1 MTVIYKDAGR
11 PVHERVADLLARMT
25 PEEKFAQMHAYW
37 LILDEHGSHRERSDL
52 SDEFAGVSEQA
63 SLSERLKLGVGQIT
77 RPLGTHIVDAKT
89 GVRAANRLQRM
100 MMEET
105 RLGIP
110 ALFHEECLV
119 GLLCKDATLFPSS
132 LNYGS
137 TGTRRWC
144 SARRSRLAT
153 RPGLSGASR
162 GWPRCWMSRAMCA
175 GDGRKRPLG
184 KIRGW

>member
-1 MTVIYKDAGR
+1 MTDIYKDAGR

-37 LILDEHGSHRERSDL
+37 LILDENGNHRERSDL

-63 SLSERLKLGVGQIT
+63 ALSERLKLGVGQIT

-100 MMEET
+100 MVEET

-137 TGTRRWC
+137 TG
-144 SARRSRLAT
+144 
-153 RPGLSGASR
+153 P
-162 GWPRCWMSRAMCA
+162 
-175 GDGRKRPLG
+175 
-184 KIRGW
+184 